1 MLSFSHGSSSVG
13 GTTGSSE
20 LSGQQV
26 KDLAQLTH
34 ETDLPMCKSMIPI
47 DKRICKICNLKVR
60 LVRRNHSQNISL
72 SLSKERTFA
81 WHSLRAASET
91 EADRLAFGQSKRRS
105 SPANLGVGKSV
116 DAS

>member
-47 DKRICKICNLKVR
+47 DKRICKIC
-60 LVRRNHSQNISL
+60 
-72 SLSKERTFA
+72 
-81 WHSLRAASET
+81 SET